1 MKPSSGGTAAAL
13 VFGVGL
19 ASVPPHRMPRFSR
32 PVDSTVS
39 LRDLASRG
47 PPLIVF
53 YRGGWCPLCN
63 FRIHELATAFPVLS
77 DQDLLAHRA
86 FRVMWHVDDAELPV
100 VAMTPV

>member
-1 MKPSSGGTAAAL
+1 
-13 VFGVGL
+13 
-19 ASVPPHRMPRFSR
+19 MPRFSR

-86 FRVMWHVDDAELPV
+86 FRVMWHVDAAELPV